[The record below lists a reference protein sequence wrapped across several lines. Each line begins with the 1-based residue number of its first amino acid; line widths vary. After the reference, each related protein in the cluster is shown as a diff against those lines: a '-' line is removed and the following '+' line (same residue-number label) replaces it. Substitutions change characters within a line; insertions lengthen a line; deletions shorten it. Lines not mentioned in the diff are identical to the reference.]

1 MLFLILVGS
10 KIYYLNYIVL
20 FLKLLWFIV
29 TMWVPFIYQE
39 IRYNISV
46 PSILRWTF
54 ILSGKRSLKATYEF
68 YMFLPVIRSSIF
80 LPRAYLVFYLKIFE
94 PVSAFVNLLFRLRGC
109 VRIYN
114 TYILYLCISPI
125 LIM

>member
-10 KIYYLNYIVL
+10 EIYYLNYIVL

-29 TMWVPFIYQE
+29 TMSVPFIYQE

-46 PSILRWTF
+46 SSILRWTF

-68 YMFLPVIRSSIF
+68 YMFLPVIRSPIF

-94 PVSAFVNLLFRLRGC
+94 SVLAFVNLSFRLRG
-109 VRIYN
+109 VLEYMIHIFYIYV
-114 TYILYLCISPI
+114 YL
-125 LIM
+125 LF